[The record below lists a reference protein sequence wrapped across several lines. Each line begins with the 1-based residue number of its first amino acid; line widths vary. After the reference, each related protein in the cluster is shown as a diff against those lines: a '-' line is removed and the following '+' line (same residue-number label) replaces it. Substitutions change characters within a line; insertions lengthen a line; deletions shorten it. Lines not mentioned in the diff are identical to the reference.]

1 MSKII
6 EFISSFFTNIGDI
19 FSAFGSIIRYL
30 ISYVVIVKDYV
41 VSFFSVFPWWLST
54 TAVILLAI
62 SVIYKVFGREGNS

>member
-30 ISYVVIVKDYV
+30 ISYVTICKDYV
-41 VSFFSVFPWWLST
+41 VSFFSVFPWWINA
-54 TAVILLAI
+54 TAVILFAI
-62 SVIYKVFGREGNS
+62 SVIYKVLGREGNS

>member
-30 ISYVVIVKDYV
+30 ISYVATVKDYV
-41 VSFFSVFPWWLST
+41 ISFFSVFPWWLST
-54 TAVILLAI
+54 TALIILVVSI
-62 SVIYKVFGREGNS
+62 IYKVLGREGNA